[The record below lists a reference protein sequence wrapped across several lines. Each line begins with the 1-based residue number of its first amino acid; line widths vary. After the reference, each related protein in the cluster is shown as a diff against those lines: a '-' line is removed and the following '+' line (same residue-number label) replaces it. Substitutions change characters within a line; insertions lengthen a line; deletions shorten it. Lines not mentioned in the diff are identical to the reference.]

1 MNIIK
6 ELILIREE
14 ELMNNNYSFD
24 FTMYCK
30 KIWKEYLNF
39 SLEYDINEINYDI
52 ENKFLEKKYNL
63 KLQEYNGKLQKHPL
77 NALNI
82 LNDFNTFNANKKLKS
97 KCELEIKNDSFKDE
111 LIKYCEYCKNILN
124 NCDSTIKDKID
135 GANYFIQYI
144 QCNNISSLED
154 ITKDTVLNYINSY
167 NDCIKSRKI
176 YLNYTLRNFLNY
188 LFLENIIKYDFSFL
202 IPPVKRNC
210 VKNPKPFE
218 KEDVIKILNYLKE
231 HRVESLVGYRN
242 YVIILIAAK
251 TGLRKIDILNLK
263 YNHINWETNEICL
276 VQQKTKKSVKIP
288 LSPDVGNAI
297 IEYIKNE
304 RPFKLKNNDDY
315 IFIKNQYSLE
325 KLSSGYSLTE
335 YIKNAMIK
343 CNIDYKKYKKIGLH
357 SFRFTLATEM
367 LNNEISLDIISSCLG
382 HSNTNSTNAYL
393 KCNEKNLSK
402 CMVVINCEL

>member
-1 MNIIK
+1 M
-6 ELILIREE
+6 
-14 ELMNNNYSFD
+14 
-24 FTMYCK
+24 
-30 KIWKEYLNF
+30 
-39 SLEYDINEINYDI
+39 
-52 ENKFLEKKYNL
+52 
-63 KLQEYNGKLQKHPL
+63 QEYNGKLQKHPL

-202 IPPVKRNC
+202 ILPVKRNC

-231 HRVESLVGYRN
+231 HRV
-242 YVIILIAAK
+242 
-251 TGLRKIDILNLK
+251 
-263 YNHINWETNEICL
+263 
-276 VQQKTKKSVKIP
+276 
-288 LSPDVGNAI
+288 
-297 IEYIKNE
+297 
-304 RPFKLKNNDDY
+304 
-315 IFIKNQYSLE
+315 
-325 KLSSGYSLTE
+325 
-335 YIKNAMIK
+335 
-343 CNIDYKKYKKIGLH
+343 
-357 SFRFTLATEM
+357 
-367 LNNEISLDIISSCLG
+367 
-382 HSNTNSTNAYL
+382 
-393 KCNEKNLSK
+393 
-402 CMVVINCEL
+402 